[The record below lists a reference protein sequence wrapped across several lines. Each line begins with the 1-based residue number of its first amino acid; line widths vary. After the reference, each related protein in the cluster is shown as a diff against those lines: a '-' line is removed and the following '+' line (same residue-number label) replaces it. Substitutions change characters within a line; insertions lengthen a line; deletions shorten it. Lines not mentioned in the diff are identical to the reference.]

1 MSDMNINIVQA
12 RQGGQLCERDTCS
25 DDSIKVENKFRFE
38 QDKILFGNILKIYAR
53 KILSHLRH
61 SLTNI
66 F

>member
-1 MSDMNINIVQA
+1 MIIVQA

-38 QDKILFGNILKIYAR
+38 EEKNILFKKILKIYAR
-53 KILSHLRH
+53 NVSSHLRH

-66 F
+66 L

>member
-1 MSDMNINIVQA
+1 MSDMNMIILQA

-38 QDKILFGNILKIYAR
+38 ENILFEKIYAR
-53 KILSHLRH
+53 NVSSHLRH